1 MKKSTKMVEEITKK
15 RKMTEEVKD
24 GLNQRIFYNCLVAI
38 GVMLYICAIDVVY
51 IYAKQEMI
59 SLALKVF
66 AMFLMM
72 LTIGV
77 FEVSYRKE
85 SGKLAIVGIEL
96 LMFSV
101 IVLYIPQIY
110 VNLDKLFCQVLLFTP
125 IFCGVYY
132 IAKSILIYIKTEK
145 EYQNN
150 LSDVKEIVKD
160 EI

>member
-1 MKKSTKMVEEITKK
+1 MVEEITKK

-72 LTIGV
+72 LTIVV
-77 FEVSYRKE
+77 FEVSYR
-85 SGKLAIVGIEL
+85 
-96 LMFSV
+96 
-101 IVLYIPQIY
+101 
-110 VNLDKLFCQVLLFTP
+110 
-125 IFCGVYY
+125 
-132 IAKSILIYIKTEK
+132 
-145 EYQNN
+145 
-150 LSDVKEIVKD
+150 
-160 EI
+160 

>member
-1 MKKSTKMVEEITKK
+1 MVEEITKK

>member
-1 MKKSTKMVEEITKK
+1 M
-15 RKMTEEVKD
+15 
-24 GLNQRIFYNCLVAI
+24 
-38 GVMLYICAIDVVY
+38 
-51 IYAKQEMI
+51 
-59 SLALKVF
+59 
-66 AMFLMM
+66 
-72 LTIGV
+72 
-77 FEVSYRKE
+77 
-85 SGKLAIVGIEL
+85 VGIEL

>member
-1 MKKSTKMVEEITKK
+1 MVEEITKK
-15 RKMTEEVKD
+15 RKMTEEVKQ

-38 GVMLYICAIDVVY
+38 TVMAYICAIDAVY
-51 IYAKQEMI
+51 LYAKKEMI
-59 SLALKVF
+59 PVALKVF
-66 AMFLMM
+66 AMFLIA
-72 LTIGV
+72 LTISIL
-77 FEVSYRKE
+77 EVSYRKE
-85 SGKLAIVGIEL
+85 SGKLAIIGIEL
-96 LMFSV
+96 LVFS
-101 IVLYIPQIY
+101 ILVLYIPQIY
-110 VNLDKLFCQVLLFTP
+110 GNLDKLFCQVLLFTP

>member
-1 MKKSTKMVEEITKK
+1 MVEEITKK

-24 GLNQRIFYNCLVAI
+24 GLNQRIFHNCLVAI